1 MSDVVR
7 STIPKLIMAILGI
20 LIVID
25 FCFVTPTM
33 YKDMITV
40 IQNFVLIISAFALG
54 LAATQLL
61 IHHTQEVTKK
71 TEGQWQFSLWLVL
84 VMIVFVGVGI
94 FLGSDSETYTWI
106 FNNFYRPIDMTLYS
120 LIGWLVVYAI
130 YRTFR
135 IRNYETLFLV
145 IIAFITLM
153 GNSPIG
159 PAVWPPLGS
168 IKSWLNTVPNTAA
181 IRGFNIATALG
192 AIGIAL
198 RTLYGMEEAT
208 LGG

>member
-1 MSDVVR
+1 MSDVIR
-7 STIPKLIMAILGI
+7 STVPKLIMAILGI
-20 LIVID
+20 LIVVD
-25 FCFVTPTM
+25 FFFVTPDI
-33 YKDMITV
+33 YKGMITV
-40 IQNFVLIISAFALG
+40 LQNFVLIISAFALG
-54 LAATQLL
+54 LAATTLL

-71 TEGQWQFSLWLVL
+71 SEGQWPYSLWLIV
-84 VMIVFVGVGI
+84 VMIVFIGVGVV
-94 FLGSDSETYTWI
+94 LGSDSVTYTWI

-145 IIAFITLM
+145 VIAFITLL

-159 PAVWPPLGS
+159 PALWPPLGD
-168 IKSWLNTVPNTAA
+168 IKSWLNTIPNTAA

-192 AIGIAL
+192 ATAIAL